1 MFAGTLNVDDIHE
14 APKKPARKPKAGV
27 KAGAPHAV
35 AEHCHRLLK
44 RRAITAAAASVV
56 PVPGLGVAL
65 DVLLLGGVI
74 NDINHAFGLTPAQI
88 KALPQGK
95 RTQAFNLIQISGN
108 YLIGKAIT
116 AQLVTS
122 VLKVVG
128 LRVATK
134 RVARFVPIVGQA
146 ASAALGYAITVQLG
160 KAHIADCLKLAQ
172 QLHLT
177 SNVLESGVE
186 DIAFTE
192 RT

>member
-1 MFAGTLNVDDIHE
+1 MFAGSLHIDDVHE
-14 APKKPARKPKAGV
+14 APKKPARKAKAPV
-27 KAGAPHAV
+27 AGAPHAV

-44 RRAITAAAASVV
+44 RRAVTAAAASVV

-65 DVLLLGGVI
+65 DVLLLGSVI

-88 KALPQGK
+88 KLLPQGK

-122 VLKVVG
+122 ALKVVG

-172 QLHLT
+172 QLTLPSRDAT
-177 SNVLESGVE
+177 QTGVE

-192 RT
+192 RN